1 MVQYQVWIEDEAYAK
16 RAILLDYLRLTYKIV
31 INGMGYA
38 TIEMDPADPKIA
50 ELVMGRRLKVIRD
63 GKIVFGG
70 RLLREGWSESDDSP
84 AGFSW
89 SVHAVDYA
97 HYAKRRI
104 VVPEAGQT
112 HQTYTDHAD
121 DVAKDFVRNNLGS
134 GAVEARRFPDLTV
147 EADEHAAASIMHSGR
162 YQKVF
167 DILLKLQLI
176 GEFDWQFTPTET
188 GVTFATAYPRW
199 GVDRTAGNGV
209 NEECV
214 IALDRNT
221 YRRASYDWDGIDL
234 VNDIY
239 VGGQG
244 EGADRNI
251 QQRTNADSISA
262 YGRCEGFADARHL
275 SLTESLQNYGDAK
288 LKELAPIRSLVA
300 EPEYGTWRAASGT
313 TWDIGDLITIR
324 RTHWGRTYTLNAKV
338 IGITVTLSAENV
350 ETAIPEL
357 VEV

>member
-147 EADEHAAASIMHSGR
+147 EAAMTGGQSLPAVVDLSPQGQQMFELDKPLRDARDAFEKAYFEFHLAQEGGSMTRVAEKTGLERTHLYR
-162 YQKVF
+162 K
-167 DILLKLQLI
+167 LKQL
-176 GEFDWQFTPTET
+176 
-188 GVTFATAYPRW
+188 
-199 GVDRTAGNGV
+199 GVDLARGRRGGGNH
-209 NEECV
+209 
-214 IALDRNT
+214 
-221 YRRASYDWDGIDL
+221 S
-234 VNDIY
+234 
-239 VGGQG
+239 
-244 EGADRNI
+244 
-251 QQRTNADSISA
+251 
-262 YGRCEGFADARHL
+262 
-275 SLTESLQNYGDAK
+275 
-288 LKELAPIRSLVA
+288 
-300 EPEYGTWRAASGT
+300 
-313 TWDIGDLITIR
+313 
-324 RTHWGRTYTLNAKV
+324 
-338 IGITVTLSAENV
+338 
-350 ETAIPEL
+350 
-357 VEV
+357 